1 MSIWM
6 ADWTELNWI
15 DWLTGQMSKA
25 ISPIS
30 IVCSV
35 YDFLILVRTQSAS
48 QSDDCSLIG
57 NLWRKQIVRSLFHY
71 FWNPIWRITNCP
83 QMGSQYR
90 QTQSETEEGDWDKIL
105 MAADDMWLSLYVSIN
120 RLQSMTISMGSYKLW
135 ESVWGRGSPFW
146 RVNFSVGQRFASF
159 LFQWQI
165 VKNFPNSV
173 LSFIFCASNLHSDV
187 GMRPVAPLFIDRIL
201 TQRMFYVCP
210 SARVCTL
217 TVNILK
223 WPRQQFSVF
232 N

>member
-1 MSIWM
+1 MVRMAGGVNKSLVHTSRLQSAKWLSSFSKKCEKIQYCLFLLLVCEDPIVNMSIWM

-135 ESVWGRGSPFW
+135 ESVSEEEARHFGVSTFW
-146 RVNFSVGQRFASF
+146 
-159 LFQWQI
+159 
-165 VKNFPNSV
+165 
-173 LSFIFCASNLHSDV
+173 
-187 GMRPVAPLFIDRIL
+187 
-201 TQRMFYVCP
+201 
-210 SARVCTL
+210 
-217 TVNILK
+217 
-223 WPRQQFSVF
+223 
-232 N
+232 